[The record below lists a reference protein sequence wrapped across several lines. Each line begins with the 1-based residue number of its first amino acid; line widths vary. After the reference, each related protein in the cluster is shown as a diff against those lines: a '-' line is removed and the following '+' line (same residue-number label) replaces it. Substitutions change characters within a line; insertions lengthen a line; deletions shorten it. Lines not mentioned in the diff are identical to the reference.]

1 MVVINNKIGV
11 SQKAIILNEDGKIL
25 AIRRSN
31 TAPTRPLYWDLP
43 GGILEEGEDKVEAI
57 KREIKEETGLEVES
71 ISVISEGTWHEEDY
85 SWTTTCYLA
94 KPKTTNIT
102 LSYEHDEYKWVT
114 KEEFKE
120 LKALPLH
127 KEFVRIFYGNHK

>member
-1 MVVINNKIGV
+1 M
-11 SQKAIILNEDGKIL
+11 QKVIILNEDGKIL

-71 ISVISEGTWHEEDY
+71 ISAISEGIWHEGDY

-94 KPKTTNIT
+94 KLKKTNVT